1 MVEDKLGDKTGD
13 KRKTNPARRT
23 QHPKEG
29 RDFKKTRRTQQQTA
43 WGDSIPAKADTL
55 KTALR
60 APTVNCL
67 GTNADADA
75 GVAMNIDVDADAHV
89 DVDVAV
95 AVDVDVDVL
104 KCRITPHTCWLGEM
118 ESGKKGP
125 RKKHMQWRSILQN
138 PNHLLVEISVFLLWV
153 CFGVGHMAPV
163 REIILENWMWHVERP
178 SSSDTFLQKKIRS
191 FSV

>member
-29 RDFKKTRRTQQQTA
+29 RDCKKARRTQQQTA

-60 APTVNCL
+60 APTVNCS

-75 GVAMNIDVDADAHV
+75 GVAMDVDAHV
-89 DVDVAV
+89 DMDVDV
-95 AVDVDVDVL
+95 AVDVDVDV
-104 KCRITPHTCWLGEM
+104 
-118 ESGKKGP
+118 
-125 RKKHMQWRSILQN
+125 
-138 PNHLLVEISVFLLWV
+138 
-153 CFGVGHMAPV
+153 
-163 REIILENWMWHVERP
+163 
-178 SSSDTFLQKKIRS
+178 
-191 FSV
+191 